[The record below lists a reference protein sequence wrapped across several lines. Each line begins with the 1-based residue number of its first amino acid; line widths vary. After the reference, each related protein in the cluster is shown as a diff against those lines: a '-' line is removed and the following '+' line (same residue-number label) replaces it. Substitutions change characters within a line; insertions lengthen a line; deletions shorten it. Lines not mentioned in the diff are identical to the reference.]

1 MGCGGSVISA
11 PTPAC
16 SKTSLPSYWPR
27 PPTLSRD
34 ASSSERLALLLKER
48 PFLEQPDH
56 ALHAFLQRCQEAI
69 KQGEA
74 AENEEEAHDALDHL
88 DLQWYCEEQT
98 IAAAFSRFDKNGNG
112 ALQGAEI
119 EYMLDYLG
127 FPHGETEVGK
137 FIGTV
142 DRDPD
147 GKITHHE
154 FLHCVGRFGG
164 CTKFLELRRQQIA
177 ARGADLEVSEEMRK
191 DDLRC
196 QLLAAGFREEEQ
208 ATWRPLVSLADL
220 AAAAQLRPC
229 QLEALHHVRSLARAN
244 HEQALPE
251 LTERFGSLGFP
262 VQDMWMTM
270 AWIRELAPVILHID
284 LDSITP
290 FLKKDTHYR
299 NQFETKSSRG
309 LLNLEVRTKW
319 ERSLFGDAYENAEP
333 FHRPKYGVLNV
344 WNDPQGVYGC
354 QQYGDS
360 YLVLK
365 DVRLR
370 CTLAPQDS
378 GGLQAQRLAVL
389 DFCAHSLL
397 EYSDEELREM
407 VYLAKHG
414 HEKVGDSKAV
424 CQQWGKYKEVQL
436 HGEIDLTKHVE
447 RIVIHGRHRKREKIY
462 QDLAQTKGW
471 QISWVEDMEQE
482 LEARAE
488 GPEKTREEFDG
499 ILERIASGDQAA
511 NQAAEQ
517 EAEAPAQLS

>member
-74 AENEEEAHDALDHL
+74 AENEDGD
-88 DLQWYCEEQT
+88 T
-98 IAAAFSRFDKNGNG
+98 TFSRFDKNGNG

-147 GKITHHE
+147 GKTARQQVFASVITHHE
-154 FLHCVGRFGG
+154 FLHCVGRLGG

-208 ATWRPLVSLADL
+208 ATWRPL
-220 AAAAQLRPC
+220 
-229 QLEALHHVRSLARAN
+229 ALHHVRSLARAN

-270 AWIRELAPVILHID
+270 AWIRELAPV
-284 LDSITP
+284 
-290 FLKKDTHYR
+290 
-299 NQFETKSSRG
+299 
-309 LLNLEVRTKW
+309 RTKW

-344 WNDPQGVYGC
+344 WSLCRTLYRCERCCVIYAPNDPQGVYGC

-378 GGLQAQRLAVL
+378 GGLQAQRLA
-389 DFCAHSLL
+389 